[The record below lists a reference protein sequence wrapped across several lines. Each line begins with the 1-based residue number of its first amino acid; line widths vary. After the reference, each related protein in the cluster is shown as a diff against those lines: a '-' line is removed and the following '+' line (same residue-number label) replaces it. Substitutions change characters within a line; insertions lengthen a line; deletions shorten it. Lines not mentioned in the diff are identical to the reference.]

1 MADTLLPSLGSA
13 LWDELPYQLLH
24 MALGSAHW
32 KFLGFQFVFLVK
44 YEGKLENM
52 SSLGVEIFQP
62 ALSQYRLGMQMSFCD
77 LVTRTFSVMVL
88 LTMSIFLR

>member
-1 MADTLLPSLGSA
+1 MVEGVIILDTQSWQTPSWTSLGYA
-13 LWDELPYQLLH
+13 HWDEPPYQLLP

-52 SSLGVEIFQP
+52 SPLGAELSRP
-62 ALSQYRLGMQMSFCD
+62 ALSQYRLETQKSFCD
-77 LVTRTFSVMVL
+77 LAGL
-88 LTMSIFLR
+88 LV

>member
-1 MADTLLPSLGSA
+1 MVEGVIILDTQSWQTPSWPSLGSA
-13 LWDELPYQLLH
+13 HWDQPPCQLVP

-52 SSLGVEIFQP
+52 SPLGAEISQP
-62 ALSQYRLGMQMSFCD
+62 ALTQYRLETQKFFCD
-77 LVTRTFSVMVL
+77 LVGL
-88 LTMSIFLR
+88 LV